1 MSKIKKVRDGEEF
14 VFCNG
19 KTANTIISL
28 KREIRKLSDE
38 EFSFHVNDSKNDFYN
53 WLRDC
58 ISPTSAELI
67 KEKRTKNDFVEVL
80 K

>member
-1 MSKIKKVRDGEEF
+1 MPPIKKVRLGEEF

-19 KTANTIISL
+19 KTANTLASF
-28 KREIRKLSDE
+28 KREIKKLSDE
-38 EFSFHVNDSKNDFYN
+38 EFSFHANDSKNDFYN

-58 ISPTSAELI
+58 LSPTSAELVKDKLTK
-67 KEKRTKNDFVEVL
+67 KELLDVL